1 MLFRSPLMMQQTDI
15 NNNSVHGRLITLA
28 IHTYGQAQALKA
40 LLEREGVNVV
50 LQNVNLE
57 QPVVSAGIR
66 VRINE
71 NDLPLALRIIENTD
85 IFAQPSAISP
95 ENDDSRQSRRII
107 VPVDFSPHSIKACDI
122 AFQLA
127 DRSGASVILL
137 NSFITPSDAAEQ
149 QLNDTLNFGSVD
161 SEASV
166 LLAKEAKGMLDAL
179 ALDIRNKIKT
189 GSLPARSEERRVGKE
204 CRL

>member
-1 MLFRSPLMMQQTDI
+1 MMQQTDI
-15 NNNSVHGRLITLA
+15 NNNSAHGRLITLA

-85 IFAQPSAISP
+85 IFAA
-95 ENDDSRQSRRII
+95 
-107 VPVDFSPHSIKACDI
+107 
-122 AFQLA
+122 
-127 DRSGASVILL
+127 
-137 NSFITPSDAAEQ
+137 
-149 QLNDTLNFGSVD
+149 
-161 SEASV
+161 
-166 LLAKEAKGMLDAL
+166 
-179 ALDIRNKIKT
+179 
-189 GSLPARSEERRVGKE
+189 
-204 CRL
+204 

>member
-1 MLFRSPLMMQQTDI
+1 MMQQTDI

-50 LQNVNLE
+50 LQNLNLE
-57 QPVVSAGIR
+57 QQLVSAGIR

-122 AFQLA
+122 AVSYTHLRA
-127 DRSGASVILL
+127 HETS
-137 NSFITPSDAAEQ
+137 
-149 QLNDTLNFGSVD
+149 
-161 SEASV
+161 
-166 LLAKEAKGMLDAL
+166 
-179 ALDIRNKIKT
+179 
-189 GSLPARSEERRVGKE
+189 
-204 CRL
+204 